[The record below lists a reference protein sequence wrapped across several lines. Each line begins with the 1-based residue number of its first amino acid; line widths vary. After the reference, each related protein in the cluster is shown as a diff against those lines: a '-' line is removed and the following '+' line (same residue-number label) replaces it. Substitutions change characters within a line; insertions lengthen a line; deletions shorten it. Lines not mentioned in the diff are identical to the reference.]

1 MVTSQAG
8 DTPRLR
14 RSSAGVLLLIG
25 SCLPI
30 LGGVLIAPVLP
41 RIAGHFADSANTAL
55 LVPIVL
61 TLPALMI
68 ALFSPFAGLVADRL
82 GRKRL
87 LVMAMMVYGICGPLP
102 LVLDNLNAI
111 LLSRAGLGLAE
122 AAIMTCCTTLI
133 GDYYEGK
140 SRARLLAWQTIVT
153 SLSAAT
159 FFMVGGMLGE
169 HGWRTPFSVY
179 FIGLLFVPL
188 MQLALWEPLQ
198 TKSAQS
204 VTQPEAEPS
213 TFPWRSLSVIC
224 LLTVVATLGFF
235 VVPVQTGFLLGHLG
249 IDSPQSTGMAIG
261 ISHAAVFV
269 GALSFRWLNRIGPGL
284 LLAATFLISG
294 VGLMLLAAAT
304 DYRTVVIAMLV
315 NGLGCGL
322 MLPTVVNWALSSL
335 SFEHRGR
342 GTGAFTAS
350 FFGGQFASP
359 LLVMLLSGGAGGR
372 VDAVAMI
379 GWGLVFAAFFSL
391 IAPRLAGL
399 RLLDPIQVKGDVA
412 LH

>member
-1 MVTSQAG
+1 MNESLVG
-8 DTPRLR
+8 DASRAR
-14 RSSAGVLLLIG
+14 RSGAGLLLLLG

-41 RIAGHFADSANTAL
+41 RIAGHFAGGANTAL

-68 ALFSPFAGLVADRL
+68 ALFSPCAGWVADRL

-87 LVMAMMVYGICGPLP
+87 LILAMFVYGICGPLP
-102 LVLDNLNAI
+102 LLLDDLTAI

-133 GDYYEGK
+133 GDYYEGQA
-140 SRARLLAWQTIVT
+140 RARLLAWQTIAT

-179 FIGLLFVPL
+179 FIGLLLVPL
-188 MQLALWEPLQ
+188 MQLALWEPLRAKASPSAVAVATG
-198 TKSAQS
+198 TK
-204 VTQPEAEPS
+204 
-213 TFPWRSLSVIC
+213 FPWRSLSVIC
-224 LLTVVATLGFF
+224 LLTTVATLGFF
-235 VVPVQTGFLLGHLG
+235 IVPVQTGFLLGHLG
-249 IDSPQSTGMAIG
+249 IDSPKSTGLAIG

-269 GALSFRWLNRIGPGL
+269 GALSFRWLNRFGPGFL
-284 LLAATFLISG
+284 LSAAFLISG
-294 VGLMLLAAAT
+294 IGLVLLAMAV
-304 DYRTVVIAMLV
+304 DYRAVVIAVLI

-335 SFEHRGR
+335 GFEHRGR
-342 GTGAFTAS
+342 GTGMFTAS

-359 LLVMLLSGGAGGR
+359 LLVMALSGVGGGR
-372 VDAVAMI
+372 VEAVALV
-379 GWGLVFAAFFSL
+379 GWGLLLAAVFSL
-391 IAPRLAGL
+391 VAPRLAGL
-399 RLLDPIQVKGDVA
+399 RLLDPIAVKGDIA

>member
-1 MVTSQAG
+1 MNQSLSGPRADVRRCGAG
-8 DTPRLR
+8 
-14 RSSAGVLLLIG
+14 LLLLLG

-41 RIAGHFADSANTAL
+41 RIAGHFAGTAQVGL

-68 ALFSPFAGLVADRL
+68 ALFSPFAGWVADRL

-87 LVMAMMVYGICGPLP
+87 LLLAMLLYGVCGPLP
-102 LVLDNLNAI
+102 LLLDDLTAI

-133 GDYYEGK
+133 GDYYAGPQ
-140 SRARLLAWQTIVT
+140 RARLLSWQTIAT

-159 FFMVGGMLGE
+159 FFMVGGVLGE
-169 HGWRTPFSVY
+169 QGWRTPFAVY
-179 FIGLLFVPL
+179 LIGLVFVPL
-188 MQLALWEPLQ
+188 MYWVLWEPLR
-198 TKSAQS
+198 TSI
-204 VTQPEAEPS
+204 AEPQS
-213 TFPWRSLSVIC
+213 PAPHSSRFPWRSLSVIC
-224 LLTVVATLGFF
+224 LLTVIATLGFF
-235 VVPVQTGFLLGHLG
+235 VVPVQTGFLLGHIG

-261 ISHAAVFV
+261 LSHAAVFI
-269 GALSFRWLNRIGPGL
+269 GALSFRWLSRFGPGL
-284 LLAATFLISG
+284 LLAVAFLISG
-294 VGLMLLAAAT
+294 VGLIGLAAAS
-304 DYRTVVIAMLV
+304 DYPNLVIAVLI

-359 LLVMLLSGGAGGR
+359 LLVMALSGAAGGR
-372 VDAVAMI
+372 VDAVALV
-379 GWGLVFAAFFSL
+379 GWGLLLAAAFSL

-399 RLLDPIQVKGDVA
+399 RLLDPIQAQADMP